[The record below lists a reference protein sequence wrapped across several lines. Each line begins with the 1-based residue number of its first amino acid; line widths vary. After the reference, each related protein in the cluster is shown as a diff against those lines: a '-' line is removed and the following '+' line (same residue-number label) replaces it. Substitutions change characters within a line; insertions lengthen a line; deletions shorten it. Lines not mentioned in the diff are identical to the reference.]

1 MNDLRMKIKQLYE
14 RNPNAKNVI
23 NEIHSL
29 AKRLQS
35 ARNDKVDIMNF
46 CGTHEWT
53 ITYYGIRTVMPELI
67 DLIAGPGCP
76 VCVTPGY
83 YVEVLAKLSF
93 EGYHILTY
101 GDAYK
106 LPSTIRARKEYRSL
120 AHARSFGGKVTIVYS
135 FLDAV
140 KHARESP
147 SEDFIFF
154 AIGFETTMPSTA
166 ELLIHELVPK
176 NLLILSAYRLTPP
189 IMEYLLSSVKDVE
202 LDGIIAP
209 GHVSAVIGA
218 RSWEFIPRR
227 YGIPTV
233 VSGFE
238 PVDVLISILMILKQL
253 VNGKAVLMNEYVRV
267 VKPEGSH
274 HAKKVMSEV
283 YDVIDSY
290 WRGIGKVPMS
300 GAVLKK
306 RFRVN
311 DALYQ
316 LGIKE
321 GGMGLDEMPGCRCSD
336 VVLGRAKPT
345 DCPLFLKVCTPEKP
359 YGPCMVS
366 SEGTCRIW
374 AENYLILDYTTKRAT
389 RSN

>member
-1 MNDLRMKIKQLYE
+1 MNDLRLRIKQLYE
-14 RNPNAKNVI
+14 RNPKAKNII
-23 NEIHSL
+23 NDIHSL
-29 AKRLQS
+29 AKKLQHM
-35 ARNDKVDIMNF
+35 RNDKVSIMNF

-53 ITYYGIRTVMPELI
+53 ITYYGIRTVMPKLV

-76 VCVTPGY
+76 VCITPGY
-83 YVEVLAKLSF
+83 YVEMLAKLSF

-106 LPSTIRARKEYRSL
+106 LPSTIGAKKEFRSL
-120 AHARSFGGKVTIVYS
+120 ADAKSFGGKVTIVYS
-135 FLDAV
+135 FLDAIRY
-140 KHARESP
+140 ARRSP
-147 SEDFIFF
+147 AENFIFF
-154 AIGFETTMPSTA
+154 AVGFETTMPSTA
-166 ELLIHELVPK
+166 KLLIHRLIPE

-189 IMEYLLSSVKDVE
+189 IMEYLLGNVKDVK
-202 LDGIIAP
+202 LDGVIAP
-209 GHVSAVIGA
+209 GHVSAVIGSE
-218 RSWEFIPRR
+218 SWRFIPRN

-238 PVDVLISILMILKQL
+238 PVDVLISIFIILKQL
-253 VNGKAVLMNEYVRV
+253 LSKRATLVNEYVRV
-267 VKPEGSH
+267 VKPEGSL

-290 WRGIGKVPMS
+290 WRGIGKVPAS
-300 GAVLKK
+300 GAILSEK
-306 RFRVN
+306 FRLY

-321 GGMGLDEMPGCRCSD
+321 EGMGKDEMPGCRCGD
-336 VVLGRAKPT
+336 VVLGRAKPIN
-345 DCPLFLKVCTPEKP
+345 CPLFLKVCTPDRP

-374 AENYLILDYTTKRAT
+374 AENAIIYGLK
-389 RSN
+389 